1 METPYLA
8 DSHTHLDQYQP
19 EEAPDILQ
27 RAGDAGVGLVVTA
40 GVTEESSLKCI
51 DLANRYDSVYAG
63 IGIHPMDVTEPMS
76 EAAYQRFRS
85 MALAN
90 PKVVCISE
98 VGLDFSEGMPDFEMQ
113 TQVLRQHVRLA
124 RELDLPVIFHS
135 REYPG
140 RMDDHYRTLQV
151 LQEENVQEVGGAM
164 HYFQWDADIARVCLE
179 MDLAVSIGKPLLR
192 LPQLQETVKDI
203 PLDSIVLETDAYPQY
218 FKRNRMRWTE
228 PKDIKDV
235 AEKLA
240 ELKGLPADEVAKAT
254 TNNLLR
260 VLKGRASASP
270 VQPV

>member
-1 METPYLA
+1 MPQYLA
-8 DSHTHLDQYQP
+8 DSHNHLDQYQP
-19 EEAPDILQ
+19 EEVPDILH
-27 RAGDAGVGLVVTA
+27 RAADSGVELVVTA

-51 DLANRYDSVYAG
+51 DLTSRYDSVYAG
-63 IGIHPMDVTEPMS
+63 IGIHPMDITESMD

-85 MALAN
+85 LALAS
-90 PKVVCISE
+90 PKVVCVSE
-98 VGLDFSEGMPDFEMQ
+98 VGLDFSEGMPDLEVQ
-113 TQVLRQHVRLA
+113 TQVLRQQVRLA

-164 HYFQWDADIARVCLE
+164 HYFQWDADIAKVCLE
-179 MDLAVSIGKPLLR
+179 MGLAVSIGKPLLR

-235 AEKLA
+235 AEKMA
-240 ELKGLPADEVAKAT
+240 ELKGLSADEVAKAT
-254 TNNLLR
+254 TGNLLR
-260 VLKGRASASP
+260 VLKGRVKLRES
-270 VQPV
+270 V